1 MKKHIYCK
9 TMENL
14 RNRVDVGLVSNKK
27 DYLKVISKPS
37 YMSQNIFYN
46 DLAAIP
52 KGKVTLQLNK
62 SAYVG
67 RCILDLSKNLIYDFH
82 YDYIKSEYGNNSR
95 LLIIDTDHLMCEIRT
110 EVVYENFGKDK
121 GMFDFSNY
129 SVKGAL

>member
-1 MKKHIYCK
+1 M
-9 TMENL
+9 
-14 RNRVDVGLVSNKK
+14 
-27 DYLKVISKPS
+27 
-37 YMSQNIFYN
+37 
-46 DLAAIP
+46 
-52 KGKVTLQLNK
+52 
-62 SAYVG
+62 
-67 RCILDLSKNLIYDFH
+67 IYDFH